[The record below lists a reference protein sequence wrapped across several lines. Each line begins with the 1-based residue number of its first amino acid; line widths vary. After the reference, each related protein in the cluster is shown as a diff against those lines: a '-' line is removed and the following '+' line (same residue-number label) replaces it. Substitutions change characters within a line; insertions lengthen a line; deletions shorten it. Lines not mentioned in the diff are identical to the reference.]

1 MNIIRKIWIVKMR
14 LKEIYK
20 KSQFQKY
27 ANVGVE
33 TSFGQLARCMN
44 QTGDKSRLQI
54 GSHCDIDA
62 TLSVKGSGI
71 ITVGDYTTI
80 RYESVVGGWIVS

>member
-1 MNIIRKIWIVKMR
+1 MNIIRKIWIAKAR

-27 ANVGVE
+27 ANVGVG

-80 RYESVVGGWIVS
+80 RYESVVGGGG